1 MKTLYVKIK
10 GIQCDSCRNKLI
22 KALSKIGNVT
32 SVEIDGNIATLNY
45 DGTINNYII
54 IKTINDLGYY
64 SKKEYMS
71 DVKKDIDDIYIR
83 KQIAIIFLII
93 LLIWFVLFKIFNINI
108 FNVFPTVSSKVS
120 YGYLFI
126 VGILTSFHCISMC
139 GAFNLLASYNLESSK
154 ASKNPLLYN
163 IGRICSY
170 TILGGLVGLIG
181 SVFTVNN
188 TVQGIIILVSSI
200 TIILMALS
208 MLGLLNV
215 KPLNLKIKN
224 KFSNPF
230 MIGFLNGFMPCGPL
244 QSMQLYALMTGSF
257 FKGALSM
264 FFFSIGTVPLMLTAG
279 FIYSSFKG
287 KWRILINRIASVLI
301 LFLAIFMVNRGLSTL
316 GVNFN
321 NIIFS
326 NNDYLVAKMEDDY
339 QVVRFSLDYN
349 NYQDI
354 QVKKGTMVKMIID
367 VSEKYLNGC
376 NERLEIKAFGVEA
389 TLQVGENVIEFT
401 PDKTGAFTFNCW
413 MNMITNNIK
422 VVDN

>member
-32 SVEIDGNIATLNY
+32 SVKIDGNIATLNY

-64 SKKEYMS
+64 TKKEYMS

-83 KQIAIIFLII
+83 KQIAVIFLII

-126 VGILTSFHCISMC
+126 VGILTSFHCLSMC

-154 ASKNPLLYN
+154 AFKNPLLYN

-200 TIILMALS
+200 IIILMALS
-208 MLGLLNV
+208 MLGLLSV

-257 FKGALSM
+257 FRGALSM

-287 KWRILINRIASVLI
+287 KWRILITRIASVLI
-301 LFLAIFMVNRGLSTL
+301 LFLVIFMFNRGLSTL

-326 NNDYLVAKMEDDY
+326 NNDYLVAKMENDY

-354 QVKKGTMVKMIID
+354 QVKKGTMIKMIID

-401 PDKTGAFTFNCW
+401 PDKTGTFTFNCW

>member
-45 DGTINNYII
+45 DGIINNYII

-64 SKKEYMS
+64 TKKEYMS

-83 KQIAIIFLII
+83 KQIVIIFLTI

-108 FNVFPTVSSKVS
+108 FNVFPTVSSNVS

-154 ASKNPLLYN
+154 AFKNPLLYN
-163 IGRICSY
+163 TGRICSY

-200 TIILMALS
+200 IIILMALS

-301 LFLAIFMVNRGLSTL
+301 LFLAIFMFNRGLSTL

-401 PDKTGAFTFNCW
+401 PDKTGTFTFNCW